1 MHFINLVRKIIY
13 MNVDSKNGVEILNE
27 QHSEKVPTLWSDR
40 LTPSDSL
47 RMSRPIRILGVGS
60 STRERSFSTLAAKL
74 VLDLASENHGAETDL
89 LDLRHTKLPI
99 YNPDDNI
106 ESIAPTV
113 GTLLQWADAFVLA
126 SPDYHGSMS
135 GAMKNFL
142 DHFWAEFAG
151 KTFGYIC
158 ASHEK
163 GLTVMDQMR
172 TAVRQCYGW
181 SLPYGISINGE
192 LDFGDNEELIDLSIN
207 KRLKM
212 LARDLVVYGSLIR
225 RQFLQDI
232 AAHNISDTFA
242 ERYRSTL
249 LV

>member
-1 MHFINLVRKIIY
+1 M
-13 MNVDSKNGVEILNE
+13 
-27 QHSEKVPTLWSDR
+27 
-40 LTPSDSL
+40 TPSDSL

-74 VLDLASENHGAETDL
+74 VLDLASENHGAETNL
-89 LDLRHTKLPI
+89 LDLRYTKLPI

-113 GTLLQWADAFVLA
+113 GNLLQWADAFVLA

-192 LDFGDNEELIDLSIN
+192 LDFGDNEELIDQSIN
-207 KRLKM
+207 KRFEM

-249 LV
+249 LI